1 MGLHLSTTTVTM
13 SSIKQVIVNA
23 IMRIATPDPAVEAAV
38 YESAEAARDDFV
50 KKLLAELFP
59 ENPGMEL
66 PPVKVKK
73 PRAKKAAAVD
83 QLTDSLAA
91 MTVSEPA
98 VAEEKPAVTEE
109 KPAKKP
115 RAKKAKAEAPVA
127 EPVDEGSN
135 AAAVP
140 PAEEKPAK
148 KPRAKKA
155 KAEAAPP
162 AEGSNAA
169 AVPPAEEKPA
179 KKPRAKKAESGEA
192 VKLTAAQVTKAKE
205 IAKTVG
211 VEFDKKAF
219 LTWMG
224 QLSEEERREP
234 LEGMVRAYLSP
245 STSSAAAA
253 STAIEQHEEMN
264 CIGVEFEGEEYW
276 VNPSTRIVYKTQG
289 EVEVKVGVVGLAKF
303 EHMVVPAE

>member
-1 MGLHLSTTTVTM
+1 M

-23 IMRIATPDPAVEAAV
+23 IMRIATPDPAVEPAV

-59 ENPGMEL
+59 ENPGTEM

-73 PRAKKAAAVD
+73 PRAKKAAEAAVD

-91 MTVSEPA
+91 MSVAEPA
-98 VAEEKPAVTEE
+98 VAEEKPAKKPRAKKPQAEKPAEEGSNAAAVPPPAEE

-127 EPVDEGSN
+127 VP
-135 AAAVP
+135 AAD
-140 PAEEKPAK
+140 
-148 KPRAKKA
+148 
-155 KAEAAPP
+155 
-162 AEGSNAA
+162 GSNAA

-179 KKPRAKKAESGEA
+179 KKPRAKKAEAGEA

-219 LTWMG
+219 LMWMG
-224 QLSEEERREP
+224 QLTEEERREP
-234 LEGMVRAYLSP
+234 LEVMVRAYLSP
-245 STSSAAAA
+245 VASSAAPAPSPKEVVDVGQECVA
-253 STAIEQHEEMN
+253 
-264 CIGVEFEGEEYW
+264 VEFDGEEYW
-276 VNPSTRIVYKTQG
+276 VNPVTRVVFKTEIKPDGKG
-289 EVEVKVGVVGLAKF
+289 EVDIKVGMVGLAKF
-303 EHMVVPAE
+303 EHMVVPTE